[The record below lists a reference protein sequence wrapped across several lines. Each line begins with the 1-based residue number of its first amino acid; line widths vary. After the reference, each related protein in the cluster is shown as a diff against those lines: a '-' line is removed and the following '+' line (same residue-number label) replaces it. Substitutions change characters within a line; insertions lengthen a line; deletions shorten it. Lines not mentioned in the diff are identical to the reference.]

1 MKNKLR
7 LIVPLCFVIM
17 AVNDFP
23 RETPITDPEVEYSA
37 ASYFKAK
44 NPGGAGYKNTLNINY
59 APNMIRFSNPASKHE
74 PVVIFRYDKR
84 VIWLVH
90 PEMRGYEGVK
100 LYQEFKLTSG
110 MGINSHIDQIMRTE
124 AALKSPGKL
133 ANLGEENI
141 DGHTCTHYQMRKPN
155 IENPDE
161 SFVTDYWISDQK
173 ILVKMQYSGAEV
185 SGVLETK
192 DIKFGKQSEDLF
204 NPPPDY
210 KKGGARISWKEEKQK
225 LDAMKK

>member
-1 MKNKLR
+1 MKNKLL
-7 LIVPLCFVIM
+7 LIIPLCFVII
-17 AVNDFP
+17 AVTDIS
-23 RETPITDPEVEYSA
+23 REKPGTDSDVEYSA
-37 ASYFKAK
+37 TSYFQAK

-59 APNMIRFSNPASKHE
+59 APDMIRFSNPKLKHQ
-74 PVVIFRYDKR
+74 PVVIFRYDKE

-124 AALKSPGKL
+124 AALKSPGEL
-133 ANLGEENI
+133 VNLGEENI
-141 DGHTCTHYQMRKPN
+141 DGHICIHYQMRKS
-155 IENPDE
+155 NPDDPNDV
-161 SFVTDYWISDQK
+161 FVTDYWISDK
-173 ILVKMQYSGAEV
+173 GILIKMQYSGSEA

-192 DIKFGKQSEDLF
+192 EIKFGKQPDALF

-210 KKGGARISWKEEKQK
+210 KKAGTHISWKEEKQK